1 MDGMYFKN
9 REQGKVMAKVLY
21 TILGITQEGYK
32 EILGFYAAES
42 EGAHFWLGVLNDLKN
57 RGVSDILIACVDG
70 LTGFPEAIK
79 SVFPKTQVQLCIV
92 HQIRNSLKYVASKNQ
107 KEFLKDLKEV
117 YKAPNKEAAEHHLLK
132 LDEKLSLIH
141 I

>member
-9 REQGKVMAKVLY
+9 REQGKVIAKVLY
-21 TILGITQEGYK
+21 TILGVTQEGYK
-32 EILGFYAAES
+32 EMLGFYAAES

-70 LTGFPEAIK
+70 LTGLPDAIK

-92 HQIRNSLKYVASKNQ
+92 N
-107 KEFLKDLKEV
+107 
-117 YKAPNKEAAEHHLLK
+117 P
-132 LDEKLSLIH
+132 
-141 I
+141 